1 MSGIVDDEENKSDD
15 ESDDDEL
22 SNCDPE
28 SEERTKQ
35 LCRSSNGKFRTYDGS
50 CNNANN
56 PHWGQADT
64 AFQRILQ
71 PEYEDGKLEP
81 LILFMVDLV
90 GFISD
95 AILQC
100 SGYFLSRCRS
110 PFLC

>member
-1 MSGIVDDEENKSDD
+1 MVSGLVDDEENESDD
-15 ESDDDEL
+15 ESDGDEL

-28 SEERTKQ
+28 SEERTK
-35 LCRSSNGKFRTYDGS
+35 LKCRSSNGKFRTYDGS

-81 LILFMVDLV
+81 LILFLW
-90 GFISD
+90 
-95 AILQC
+95 
-100 SGYFLSRCRS
+100 
-110 PFLC
+110 